1 MIDMKRKFAVT
12 FIYLFLD
19 ASKTTVWNNLNL
31 VGAP

>member
-19 ASKTTVWNNLNL
+19 ALKKHHGTIRI
-31 VGAP
+31 